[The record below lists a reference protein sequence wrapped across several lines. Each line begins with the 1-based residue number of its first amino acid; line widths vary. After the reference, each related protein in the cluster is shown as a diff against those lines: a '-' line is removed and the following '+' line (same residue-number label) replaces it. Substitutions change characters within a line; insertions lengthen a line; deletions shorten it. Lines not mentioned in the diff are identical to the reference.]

1 MKVMLPLI
9 SFILLLTCGGPSKSI
24 LKISTGIKNNK
35 VIWGDTLQLKLK
47 DKNENENIQFYLN
60 ERPIKKNHIFTNE
73 PLGSQIIKAIITT
86 DYGTRSTETSL
97 TLLAKAPPKLF
108 TYNILNSFPHK
119 TTSYTQ
125 GLEFDGD
132 LLYESTGLNG
142 QSTLK
147 TLDFKTGE
155 VINDKPLDGSYF
167 GEGLTILNDKVIQLT
182 WKSMKGFVYE
192 KATLAMQKSFPY
204 KSSKEGWGLC
214 NDGKV
219 LYKSDGSNRIWI
231 LDPTTYKELRSIQ
244 VMTHKAP
251 LHNINE
257 LEWVDGK
264 IYANTYQFNKEVSV
278 IIDPSSGTVE
288 GVIDFSGLKELVE
301 QHSQLNV
308 LNGIAYHKTRKTFF
322 VTGKNWSKLFEVT
335 IEPKK

>member
-1 MKVMLPLI
+1 MLPLI
-9 SFILLLTCGGPSKSI
+9 SFILLLTCGSPKRPI

-35 VIWGDTLQLKLK
+35 VIWGDTLHLKLK
-47 DKNENENIQFYLN
+47 NQIENENIQFYLN
-60 ERPIKKNHIFTNE
+60 EKPINKNHVFTNE
-73 PLGSQIIKAIITT
+73 PLGVQIIKAIITN
-86 DYGTRSTETSL
+86 DNGTRSTETSL

-147 TLDFKTGE
+147 TLDFKTGK
-155 VINDKPLDGSYF
+155 VINDKPLDESYF

-192 KATLAMQKSFPY
+192 KETLTMQKSFPY

-231 LDPTTYKELRSIQ
+231 LDPITYKELRSIE

-301 QHSQLNV
+301 QHPQLNV
-308 LNGIAYHKTRKTFF
+308 LNGIAYHKRRKTFF

>member
-1 MKVMLPLI
+1 MLPLI
-9 SFILLLTCGGPSKSI
+9 SFILLLTCGSPKRPI

-35 VIWGDTLQLKLK
+35 VIWGDTLHLKLK
-47 DKNENENIQFYLN
+47 NQIENENIQFYLN
-60 ERPIKKNHIFTNE
+60 EKPINKNHVFTNE
-73 PLGSQIIKAIITT
+73 PLGVQIIKAIITN
-86 DYGTRSTETSL
+86 DNGTRSTETSL
-97 TLLAKAPPKLF
+97 TLLAETPPKLF
-108 TYNILNSFPHK
+108 TYSILNTFPHK

-147 TLDFKTGE
+147 TLDFKTGK
-155 VINDKPLDGSYF
+155 VINDKPLDESYF

-192 KATLAMQKSFPY
+192 KETLTMQKSFPY

-231 LDPTTYKELRSIQ
+231 LDPITYKELRSIE

-301 QHSQLNV
+301 QHPQLNV
-308 LNGIAYHKTRKTFF
+308 LNGIAYHKRRKTFF

>member
-9 SFILLLTCGGPSKSI
+9 SFILLLTCGSPKRPI

-35 VIWGDTLQLKLK
+35 VIWGDTLHLKLK
-47 DKNENENIQFYLN
+47 NQIENENIQFYLN
-60 ERPIKKNHIFTNE
+60 EKPINKNHVFTNE
-73 PLGSQIIKAIITT
+73 PLGVQIIKAIITY
-86 DYGTRSTETSL
+86 DNGTRSTETSL
-97 TLLAKAPPKLF
+97 TLLAETPPKLF
-108 TYNILNSFPHK
+108 TYSILNTFPHK

-132 LLYESTGLNG
+132 LLFESTGLNG

-147 TLDFKTGE
+147 TLDFKTGK
-155 VINDKPLDGSYF
+155 VINDKPLDESYF

-192 KATLAMQKSFPY
+192 KETLTMQKSFPY

-231 LDPTTYKELRSIQ
+231 LDPITYKELRSIE

-301 QHSQLNV
+301 QHPQLNV
-308 LNGIAYHKTRKTFF
+308 LNGIAYHKRRKTFF

>member
-9 SFILLLTCGGPSKSI
+9 SFILLLTCGSPKRPI

-35 VIWGDTLQLKLK
+35 VIWGDTLHLKLK
-47 DKNENENIQFYLN
+47 NQIENENIQFYLN
-60 ERPIKKNHIFTNE
+60 EKPINKNHVFTNE
-73 PLGSQIIKAIITT
+73 PLGVQIIKAIITY
-86 DYGTRSTETSL
+86 DNGTRSTETSL
-97 TLLAKAPPKLF
+97 TLLAKTPPKLF
-108 TYNILNSFPHK
+108 TYSILNAFPHK

-132 LLYESTGLNG
+132 LLFESTGLNG

-147 TLDFKTGE
+147 TLDFKTGK
-155 VINDKPLDGSYF
+155 VINDKPLDESYF

-192 KATLAMQKSFPY
+192 KETLNMQKSFPY

-231 LDPTTYKELRSIQ
+231 LDPITYKELRSIE

-301 QHSQLNV
+301 QHPQLNV
-308 LNGIAYHKTRKTFF
+308 LNGIAYHKRRKTFF

>member
-9 SFILLLTCGGPSKSI
+9 SFILLLTCGSPKRPI

-35 VIWGDTLQLKLK
+35 VIWGDTLHLKLK
-47 DKNENENIQFYLN
+47 NQIENENIQFYLN
-60 ERPIKKNHIFTNE
+60 EKPINKNHVFTNE
-73 PLGSQIIKAIITT
+73 PLGVQIIKAIITY
-86 DYGTRSTETSL
+86 DNGTRSTETSL
-97 TLLAKAPPKLF
+97 TLLAKTPPKLF
-108 TYNILNSFPHK
+108 TYSILNTFPHK

-132 LLYESTGLNG
+132 LLFESTGLNG

-147 TLDFKTGE
+147 TLDFKTGK
-155 VINDKPLDGSYF
+155 VINDKPLDESYF

-192 KATLAMQKSFPY
+192 KETLTMQKSFPY

-231 LDPTTYKELRSIQ
+231 LDPITYKELRSIE

-301 QHSQLNV
+301 QHPQLNV
-308 LNGIAYHKTRKTFF
+308 LNGIAYHKRRKTFF

>member
-1 MKVMLPLI
+1 MLPLI
-9 SFILLLTCGGPSKSI
+9 SFILLLTCGSPKRPI

-35 VIWGDTLQLKLK
+35 VIWGDTLHLKLK
-47 DKNENENIQFYLN
+47 NQIENENIQFYLN
-60 ERPIKKNHIFTNE
+60 EKPINKNHVFTNE
-73 PLGSQIIKAIITT
+73 PLGVQIIKAIITN
-86 DYGTRSTETSL
+86 DNGTRSAETSL
-97 TLLAKAPPKLF
+97 TLLAETPPKLF
-108 TYNILNSFPHK
+108 TYSILNTFPHK

-132 LLYESTGLNG
+132 LLFESTGLNG

-147 TLDFKTGE
+147 TLDFKTGK
-155 VINDKPLDGSYF
+155 VINDKPLDESYF

-192 KATLAMQKSFPY
+192 KETLTMQKSFPY

-231 LDPTTYKELRSIQ
+231 LDPITYKELRSIE

-288 GVIDFSGLKELVE
+288 GVIDFSGLKELVD
-301 QHSQLNV
+301 QHPQLNV
-308 LNGIAYHKTRKTFF
+308 LNGIAYHKRRKTFF

>member
-1 MKVMLPLI
+1 MLPLI
-9 SFILLLTCGGPSKSI
+9 SFILLLTCGSPKRPI

-35 VIWGDTLQLKLK
+35 VIWGDTLHLKLK
-47 DKNENENIQFYLN
+47 NQIENENIQFYLN
-60 ERPIKKNHIFTNE
+60 EKPINKNHVFTNE
-73 PLGSQIIKAIITT
+73 PLGVQIIKAIITY
-86 DYGTRSTETSL
+86 DNGTRSTKTSL
-97 TLLAKAPPKLF
+97 TLLAKTPPKLF
-108 TYNILNSFPHK
+108 TYSILNTFPHK

-132 LLYESTGLNG
+132 LLFESTGLNG

-147 TLDFKTGE
+147 TLDFKTGK
-155 VINDKPLDGSYF
+155 VINDKPLDESYF

-192 KATLAMQKSFPY
+192 KETLTMQKSFPY

-231 LDPTTYKELRSIQ
+231 LDPITYKELRSIE

-301 QHSQLNV
+301 QHPQLNV
-308 LNGIAYHKTRKTFF
+308 LNGIAYHKRRKTFF

>member
-9 SFILLLTCGGPSKSI
+9 SFILLLTCGSPKRPI

-35 VIWGDTLQLKLK
+35 VIWGDTLHLKLK
-47 DKNENENIQFYLN
+47 NQIENENIQFYLN
-60 ERPIKKNHIFTNE
+60 EKPINKNHVFTNE
-73 PLGSQIIKAIITT
+73 PLGVQIIKAIITY
-86 DYGTRSTETSL
+86 DNGTRSTETSL
-97 TLLAKAPPKLF
+97 TLLAETPPKLF
-108 TYNILNSFPHK
+108 TYSILNTFPHK

-132 LLYESTGLNG
+132 LLFESTGLNG

-147 TLDFKTGE
+147 TLDFKTGK
-155 VINDKPLDGSYF
+155 VINDKPLDESYF

-192 KATLAMQKSFPY
+192 KETLTMQKSFPY

-231 LDPTTYKELRSIQ
+231 LDPITYKELRSIE

-288 GVIDFSGLKELVE
+288 GVIDFSGLKELVD
-301 QHSQLNV
+301 QHPQLNV
-308 LNGIAYHKTRKTFF
+308 LNGIAYHKRRKTFF

>member
-1 MKVMLPLI
+1 MLPLI
-9 SFILLLTCGGPSKSI
+9 SFILLLTCGSPKRPI

-35 VIWGDTLQLKLK
+35 VIWGDTLHLKLK
-47 DKNENENIQFYLN
+47 NQIENENIQFYLN
-60 ERPIKKNHIFTNE
+60 EKPINKNHVFTNE
-73 PLGSQIIKAIITT
+73 PLGVQIIKAIITY
-86 DYGTRSTETSL
+86 DNGTRSTETSL
-97 TLLAKAPPKLF
+97 TLLAETPPKLF
-108 TYNILNSFPHK
+108 TYSILNTFPHK

-132 LLYESTGLNG
+132 LLFESTGLNG

-147 TLDFKTGE
+147 TLDFKTGK
-155 VINDKPLDGSYF
+155 VINDKPLDESYF

-192 KATLAMQKSFPY
+192 KETLTMQKSFPY

-231 LDPTTYKELRSIQ
+231 LDPITYKELRSIE

-301 QHSQLNV
+301 QHPQLNV
-308 LNGIAYHKTRKTFF
+308 LNGIAYHKRRKTFF

>member
-1 MKVMLPLI
+1 MLPLI
-9 SFILLLTCGGPSKSI
+9 SFILLLTCGSPSKSI

-47 DKNENENIQFYLN
+47 GKIENENIQFYLN
-60 ERPIKKNHIFTNE
+60 ERPIKKNHVFTTE
-73 PLGSQIIKAIITT
+73 PLGAQRIKAIITT

-155 VINDKPLDGSYF
+155 TINDKPLNESYF

-192 KATLAMQKSFPY
+192 KETLTMQKSFPY

-231 LDPTTYKELRSIQ
+231 LDPITYKELRSIE

-301 QHSQLNV
+301 QHPQLNV
-308 LNGIAYHKTRKTFF
+308 LNGIAYHKSRKTFF

>member
-1 MKVMLPLI
+1 MLPLI
-9 SFILLLTCGGPSKSI
+9 SFILLLTCGSPKRPI

-35 VIWGDTLQLKLK
+35 VIWGDTLHLKLK
-47 DKNENENIQFYLN
+47 NQIENENIQFYLN
-60 ERPIKKNHIFTNE
+60 EKPINKNHVFTNE
-73 PLGSQIIKAIITT
+73 PLGVQIIKAIITN
-86 DYGTRSTETSL
+86 DNGTRSTETSL
-97 TLLAKAPPKLF
+97 TLLAETPPKLF
-108 TYNILNSFPHK
+108 TYSILNTFPHK

-132 LLYESTGLNG
+132 LLFESTGLNG

-147 TLDFKTGE
+147 TLDFKTGK
-155 VINDKPLDGSYF
+155 VINDKPLDESYF

-192 KATLAMQKSFPY
+192 KETLTMQKSFPY

-231 LDPTTYKELRSIQ
+231 LDPITYKELRSIE

-301 QHSQLNV
+301 QHPQLNV
-308 LNGIAYHKTRKTFF
+308 LNGIAYHKRRKTFF